1 MGGSYIRE
9 LFGLGKGIYRG
20 CADLRRV
27 LIFVQAGSVDLG
39 LGLKLG
45 VRHGDCR
52 WASPLGRGVVRPGI
66 RAFRGERL

>member
-1 MGGSYIRE
+1 VGGSYIRE

-45 VRHGDCR
+45 VRHGDCQGLTSR
-52 WASPLGRGVVRPGI
+52 EGGG
-66 RAFRGERL
+66 GT